1 MRSALPGRTALFACL
16 VVAPFG
22 AVACGRGPS
31 LPKEMTYEGRPL
43 EKAASWS
50 GEGVQGVVFV
60 PPGEELPTA
69 PLQVGILISR
79 ERPRASQLH
88 DWVMEKY
95 RNSPTT
101 RWHES
106 TTPDEACKVGMAAMG
121 VPRPFVALHIC
132 RARDGASA
140 CAEVDEEIESS
151 AVGRCLQTGA
161 DCWDE
166 LCTQTWLAKEAP
178 LLAILDDVLGP
189 R

>member
-1 MRSALPGRTALFACL
+1 MRSAPIGKTILFTCL
-16 VVAPFG
+16 VVALLG
-22 AVACGRGPS
+22 AVGCGRGPS
-31 LPKEMTYEGRPL
+31 LPNDMSYEGRPL

-50 GEGVQGVVFV
+50 GEGVEGVVFV
-60 PPGEELPTA
+60 PPGEELPNA
-69 PLQVGILISR
+69 ALQVGVLVSR

-95 RNSPTT
+95 RGSPTT

-106 TTPDEACKVGMAAMG
+106 TAPDEACKVGMAAAG

-132 RARDGASA
+132 RASEGTSA
-140 CAEVDEEIESS
+140 CAEIDEQLDGSD
-151 AVGRCLQTGA
+151 VGRCLQKGT

-166 LCTQTWLAKEAP
+166 LCTETWLAKEEH

-189 R
+189 H